1 MLKPR
6 LLLLYLVMLLPL
18 PLMASSTVEGQK
30 LYQRNCVTC
39 HGTNG
44 ISMMANAPSFKRGE
58 GLFKSDMTLQQH
70 LKKGR
75 NACPSF
81 LGILREQDMF
91 DVIAY
96 IRTLFP

>member
-1 MLKPR
+1 MLKSR
-6 LLLLYLVMLLPL
+6 LLLLYLTLLLPV

-30 LYQRNCVTC
+30 LYQRNCVSC
-39 HGTNG
+39 HGPDG

-58 GLFKSDMTLQQH
+58 GLFKSDMALQQH
-70 LKKGR
+70 LKNGR

-81 LGILREQDMF
+81 LGILRDQEML

-96 IRTLFP
+96 IRTLYP